1 MFALDM
7 RITTRLAGAGARLFI
22 AILVLLPTKGTN
34 ASSKRTALTAADFEK
49 MLTSISNWG
58 RWGKDDQL
66 GALNVTLT
74 SQDLQRIDQICLP
87 GKTLVSYYYE
97 DTSADFRPTQYRW

>member
-49 MLTSISNWG
+49 MIPPADLLPRNTEHFPPGG
-58 RWGKDDQL
+58 RQPVL
-66 GALNVTLT
+66 GRCTRPVLALLGDINF
-74 SQDLQRIDQICLP
+74 SGIAKR
-87 GKTLVSYYYE
+87 SE
-97 DTSADFRPTQYRW
+97 H